1 MDLYS
6 LFRITHS
13 YWRWAVLISAAIVLL
28 RAVIGVSSRGPW
40 TRADERW
47 ARMFVSAVDLQFLL
61 GLILYFGFS
70 PFFTAIRVSFRD
82 TMQSPVAR
90 FFAMEHGVASL
101 IALTVAHIGWVKAK
115 RATTPG
121 RKHKIMMIT
130 LLIVVVLVA
139 WLTPW
144 PGRAMGRPLFPVP

>member
-13 YWRWAVLISAAIVLL
+13 YWRWAVLIAAAVVLL
-28 RAVIGVSSRGPW
+28 RAVIGVTSRGPW

-61 GLILYFGFS
+61 GVILYFGFS
-70 PFFTAIRVSFRD
+70 PFFTAIRVSFRE

-90 FFAMEHGVASL
+90 FFGIEHGVAAL
-101 IALTVAHIGWVKAK
+101 IALAVAHMGWVKAK
-115 RATTPG
+115 RATAPE

-130 LLIVVVLVA
+130 LLIFVVLTA
-139 WLTPW
+139 WITPW
-144 PGRAMGRPLFPVP
+144 PWRVMGRPLFPIP